1 VRLREGVDY
10 RTPTERA
17 ALLARQGIGQTV
29 ARVPKLRHPL
39 LRELFE
45 RMLREIL
52 SFERFGRQFPD
63 GLPWGRQP
71 AWKIACYRAFFSGL
85 PSGRPAGNWV

>member
-1 VRLREGVDY
+1 
-10 RTPTERA
+10 
-17 ALLARQGIGQTV
+17 LARHGLERQLK
-29 ARVPKLRHPL
+29 RVPRLRHPL
-39 LRELFE
+39 VRELFA
-45 RMLREIL
+45 RMFREIV

-85 PSGRPAGNWV
+85 ARAGTGHDQC